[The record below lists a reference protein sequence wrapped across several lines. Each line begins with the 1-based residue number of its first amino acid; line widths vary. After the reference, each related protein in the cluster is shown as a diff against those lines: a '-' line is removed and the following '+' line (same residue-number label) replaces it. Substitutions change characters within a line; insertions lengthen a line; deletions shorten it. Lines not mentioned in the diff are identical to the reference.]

1 MLGRF
6 LRVARPDDWTG
17 LSSRVVIGVAFV
29 LLAIVVVLVRIPP
42 AWSALVGG
50 QVIVVRLALIV
61 AVVAVLAMARA
72 ILIARLPR
80 AAVLAGRR
88 VRFHDGTRRRAVAI
102 DEIAALHVEQR
113 PPPLHEVFVIERRDG
128 AEHDLCPTHWW
139 GAPALHRTLGRKLTA
154 LRRRRAREQ
163 AKARRAKGRAA
174 KKAKVAR
181 AGSTVAAPEPKKP

>member
-17 LSSRVVIGVAFV
+17 LSSRVVIGTAFV
-29 LLAIVVVLVRIPP
+29 LLAIVVVLVRIPS
-42 AWSALVGG
+42 AWSALVNG
-50 QVIVVRLALIV
+50 QVVVVRVALLV

-72 ILIARLPR
+72 VLIARLPR

-88 VRFHDGTRRRAVAI
+88 VRFHDGTCRRAVAI
-102 DEIAALHVEQR
+102 EEIAALHVEQR

-139 GAPALHRTLGRKLTA
+139 GAPALHRTLGRKLA
-154 LRRRRAREQ
+154 AIQRRQWRQQ
-163 AKARRAKGRAA
+163 AKARRVAA
-174 KKAKVAR
+174 KRAKQVEASK
-181 AGSTVAAPEPKKP
+181 AGSAVGAPEPKKP